1 MSIFGERYVMLDE
14 VLEHNRRFVAEQRL
28 PTLSHLPRRR
38 TAVVTCMDCRL
49 VGLLEQALG
58 LERGDVVELRTAGA
72 TVSAPGRE
80 GDGLNSDLIRS
91 LAGAIYLLGVRE
103 VLVIGHTNC
112 GLARVEPAA
121 LAGSMQ
127 ALGVEPQGLIERYG
141 LGDQAGL
148 VRWLGAFSDIEG
160 NVREVVQF
168 IRNSPFLP
176 KLPVH
181 GLVIDVVSGK
191 LELVDRDT
199 RPGLAS

>member
-1 MSIFGERYVMLDE
+1 
-14 VLEHNRRFVAEQRL
+14 
-28 PTLSHLPRRR
+28 
-38 TAVVTCMDCRL
+38 
-49 VGLLEQALG
+49 
-58 LERGDVVELRTAGA
+58 
-72 TVSAPGRE
+72 
-80 GDGLNSDLIRS
+80 

-112 GLARVEPAA
+112 GLAHVDPAA
-121 LAGSMQ
+121 LTGSMQ

-148 VRWLGAFSDIEG
+148 VRWLGAFSQLEE

-168 IRNSPFLP
+168 LRSSPFLP